1 MAQSKSVDEKTLEVL
16 VDIRTWIGKLVDQND
31 KLHETTAFVADKAAI
46 AELRQCQHMAQ
57 GAHLLHIKTKRK
69 KKTKKTSKK
78 KQPKAQT
85 RRV

>member
-16 VDIRTWIGKLVDQND
+16 VDIRKWIGKLVDQND

-57 GAHLLHIKTKRK
+57 GAHLLYIKTKRK
-69 KKTKKTSKK
+69 KQKKTSKK

>member
-57 GAHLLHIKTKRK
+57 GAHLLYIKTKRK
-69 KKTKKTSKK
+69 KKQANK

>member
-31 KLHETTAFVADKAAI
+31 KLHETAAFVADKAAI

-57 GAHLLHIKTKRK
+57 GAHLLYIKN
-69 KKTKKTSKK
+69 KTKKKEK
-78 KQPKAQT
+78 KQTKKEPKAPT

>member
-1 MAQSKSVDEKTLEVL
+1 MAQSKSVAAETLEVL
-16 VDIRTWIGKLVDQND
+16 VDIRDWIGKLSEQYDNLQQKCGV
-31 KLHETTAFVADKAAI
+31 VADKAAI

-57 GAHLLHIKTKRK
+57 GAHLLHMKTKRK
-69 KKTKKTSKK
+69 KKNKQKK

>member
-16 VDIRTWIGKLVDQND
+16 VDIRKWIGKLIEQND
-31 KLHETTAFVADKAAI
+31 KLQQTFGFVADKAAI

-57 GAHLLHIKTKRK
+57 GTHLIYINEKINKNIKQK
-69 KKTKKTSKK
+69 K
-78 KQPKAQT
+78 PKAPT